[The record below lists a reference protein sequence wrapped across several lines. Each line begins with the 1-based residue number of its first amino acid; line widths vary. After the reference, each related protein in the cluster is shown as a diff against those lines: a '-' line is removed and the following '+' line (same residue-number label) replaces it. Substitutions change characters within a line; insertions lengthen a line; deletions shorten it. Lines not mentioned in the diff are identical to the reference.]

1 MNEGNHSMTHSDRSP
16 AAALLLG
23 IALVVS
29 ALILSGTWKDHQKS
43 TQTLDVSGS
52 AEKPIVS
59 DLGFFRCSLTGDGRT
74 AREAF
79 AQLESQKPALFAYFQ
94 SKGFS
99 EEQVKSYPSN
109 TWSINA
115 ITPEGRD
122 TGEVLKYVYSQRF
135 EIESADVRL
144 IEAISTEIGSLVEQ
158 NVYVQTEMPEYH
170 YTKLA
175 DIKAEIQELA
185 AKDAMDRARRIAEA
199 SGAKLG
205 PIRRA
210 RMGVLQITPR
220 NSTMIADYGMNDV
233 SSIEKEITAVAHASF
248 SLD

>member
-1 MNEGNHSMTHSDRSP
+1 MSYTDRSP
-16 AAALLLG
+16 VAALLLG
-23 IALVVS
+23 LAVVAS
-29 ALILSGTWKDHQKS
+29 ALILSGTWRDHQRS
-43 TQTLDVSGS
+43 NQTLDVSGS

-59 DLGFFRCSLTGDGRT
+59 DLAFFRCSLSGEGQTP
-74 AREAF
+74 REAF
-79 AQLESQKPALFAYFQ
+79 AQLESQKPALMSYFQ

-99 EEQVKSYPSN
+99 TAQIKPYPSN
-109 TWSINA
+109 TWSMNEIS
-115 ITPEGRD
+115 PEGRD
-122 TGEVLKYVYSQRF
+122 TGRVLKYVYSQRF
-135 EIESADVRL
+135 EIESTDVRL

-158 NVYVQTEMPEYH
+158 NIYVQTEMPEYH

-175 DIKAEIQELA
+175 DVKAEIQELA

-233 SSIEKEITAVAHASF
+233 GSIEKEITAVAHASF
-248 SLD
+248 SLN

>member
-1 MNEGNHSMTHSDRSP
+1 MNEEEHRMAHSDRSP

-23 IALVVS
+23 LAVVAS
-29 ALILSGTWKDHQKS
+29 ALILSGTWKDHQRS
-43 TQTLDVSGS
+43 NQTLDVSGS
-52 AEKPIVS
+52 AERPIVS
-59 DLGFFRCSLTGDGRT
+59 DLGFFRCSLNGEGQA

-79 AQLESQKPALFAYFQ
+79 AQLESQKPALFAYFT
-94 SKGFS
+94 SKGFDRDQIK
-99 EEQVKSYPSN
+99 EYPPS
-109 TWSINA
+109 TWSVNEY
-115 ITPEGRD
+115 TPEGRD
-122 TGEVLKYVYSQRF
+122 TGRVLKYVYSQRF
-135 EIESADVRL
+135 EIQSTDVHL
-144 IEAISTEIGSLVEQ
+144 IEAISTEISSLVEQ
-158 NVYVQTEMPEYH
+158 NVYIQTEMPEYH

-220 NSTMIADYGMNDV
+220 NSTMISDYGMNDV
-233 SSIEKEITAVAHASF
+233 GSIEKEITAVAHASF